1 MALTEE
7 GLVPFTKLMQIHK
20 IMQPRMDPTHLDR
33 RRDLYKR
40 QDWEGY
46 EQCMKS
52 ELERGVRIA

>member
-20 IMQPRMDPTHLDR
+20 ILQPRMDPTHLDR
-33 RRDLYKR
+33 RRDLYKQ

-46 EQCMKS
+46 E
-52 ELERGVRIA
+52 